1 MKKVLLIK
9 QITLISSSL
18 IVLGTPLLSSCD
30 DKLEQTDSKVMI
42 ASIGL
47 SSSYSARKHRKDR
60 GVISRALVLTKN
72 VKRSNPK
79 KVQSNTLGFSE
90 NLVIEGSSRKKDA
103 ALDLSLNLDLKG
115 YSYYQ
120 EYDKQSL
127 LQRVF
132 ESEGGD
138 LNIEMETHFEGPHN
152 ENKEMD
158 MTPDGIG
165 VSIKFGI

>member
-42 ASIGL
+42 ASIGS
-47 SSSYSARKHRKDR
+47 SSSYSGRKHGQDG
-60 GVISRALVLTKN
+60 GVSRALVLTKN
-72 VKRSNPK
+72 VKRNKQK
-79 KVQSNTLGFSE
+79 KVQSNTLDFPE
-90 NLVIEGSSRKKDA
+90 NLVIEGSSQKKGA
-103 ALDLSLNLDLKG
+103 ALDLSLNLDLKE

-120 EYDKQSL
+120 EYGKQSL

-132 ESEGGD
+132 ESEGVD
-138 LNIEMETHFEGPHN
+138 LDIEMEAHFEGPHN

-165 VSIKFGI
+165 VSIKLGI